1 MIKAVVVFSISVE
14 SINFIQYM
22 EAEIPERVSQPEVS
36 NTHGARK
43 LKYAACFRRMCRIM
57 IPNILNICR
66 FPLENLTTS
75 YQGIS
80 SIFSNNSFL
89 ATSKIFEKTLF
100 SMPQHQFRSHF
111 SQINNKCYT
120 KFYKICHISF
130 VKC

>member
-1 MIKAVVVFSISVE
+1 MIKPVVVFSISVE

-36 NTHGARK
+36 NTHGAKK
-43 LKYAACFRRMCRIM
+43 LKYAACFRRMCGIM

-66 FPLENLTTS
+66 FLLENLTTS

-89 ATSKIFEKTLF
+89 ATSKNFEKNSLF
-100 SMPQHQFRSHF
+100 NAQASISF
-111 SQINNKCYT
+111 SLLTNKCYT